1 METFISIGIFYGF
14 YHFFLVKD
22 KSFERNRFF
31 LLGSIL
37 FSILLPTWEFSAW
50 QSPLSL
56 QYLPNL
62 IINQKNTAIIND
74 IYFSWETI
82 FFYLYW
88 LITSI
93 LLGRFIFH
101 LYLIFQKIARLP
113 QIHKRGYILI
123 NTEGNWETFSFF
135 NYIFWNNK
143 QNLTEEE
150 QDLVLYHEQRH
161 IWDKH
166 TIDVLLIEVIKI
178 FFWFNPF
185 VYLYAKALH
194 LQHEYIADIGVL
206 KETTPQNYGRLLLK
220 NISQKLQIPFAHS
233 FNQSDV
239 KKRLLMMKENTFQL
253 YFWQKLVASFLLM
266 ISICW
271 LLAGKTPVIND
282 ENNRFVS
289 VEGGLD
295 KFYVEFKKVFQTPS
309 HQLEGKIFV
318 QFIINID
325 GTASDYTI
333 TRTINLNQEYEKEVL
348 KAMKKVNIKWIPAKV
363 NGKIVK
369 QQMSLPII
377 F

>member
-14 YHFFLVKD
+14 YHFFLAKD

-166 TIDVLLIEVIKI
+166 TIDVLLIEIIKI

-185 VYLYAKALH
+185 VYLYAKALR

>member
-166 TIDVLLIEVIKI
+166 TIDVLLIEIIKI

-185 VYLYAKALH
+185 VYLYAKALR

-295 KFYVEFKKVFQTPS
+295 KFYIEFKKVFQTPS
-309 HQLEGKIFV
+309 HQLQGKIFV

-348 KAMKKVNIKWIPAKV
+348 KAMKKVNVKWIPAKV

>member
-50 QSPLSL
+50 ESPLSL

-62 IINQKNTAIIND
+62 IISQKNIEIITD
-74 IYFSWETI
+74 IYFSWEI
-82 FFYLYW
+82 VFFYLYW
-88 LITSI
+88 LITSV

-135 NYIFWNNK
+135 HYIFWNNK
-143 QNLTEEE
+143 QNLTKEEE
-150 QDLVLYHEQRH
+150 DLVLYHEQRH

-185 VYLYAKALH
+185 VYFYAKALR

-206 KETTPQNYGRLLLK
+206 RETTPQNYGRLLLK

-239 KKRLLMMKENTFQL
+239 KKRLLMMKEHTFNL

-295 KFYVEFKKVFQTPS
+295 KFYVEFKKVFQNPS

-318 QFIINID
+318 QFIINVD
-325 GTASDYTI
+325 GTASDYKI

-348 KAMKKVNIKWIPAKV
+348 KAMKKVNVKWIPAKV

>member
-113 QIHKRGYILI
+113 QIHKRGYVLI

-185 VYLYAKALH
+185 VYLYAKALR

-309 HQLEGKIFV
+309 HQLQGKIFV

-348 KAMKKVNIKWIPAKV
+348 KAMKKVNVKWIPAKV

>member
-166 TIDVLLIEVIKI
+166 TIDVLLIEIIKI

-185 VYLYAKALH
+185 VYLYAKALR